1 MNSEK
6 KKIRPIP
13 TRTFPMTP
21 AFAVS
26 LILGVIIGMVLENI
40 PIGIL
45 IGLALGTFISIAQTY
60 IKNKKQ
66 S

>member
-13 TRTFPMTP
+13 TRTFPMAP
-21 AFAVS
+21 AFAIS
-26 LILGVIIGMVLENI
+26 LILGVMIGMVLENI

-45 IGLALGTFISIAQTY
+45 IGIVLGTCISIAQAY
-60 IKNKKQ
+60 IKSKKR